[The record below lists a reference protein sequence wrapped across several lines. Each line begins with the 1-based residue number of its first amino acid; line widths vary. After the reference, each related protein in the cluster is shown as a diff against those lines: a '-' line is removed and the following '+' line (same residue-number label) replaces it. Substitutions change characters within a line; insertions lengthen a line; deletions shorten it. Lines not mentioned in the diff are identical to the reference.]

1 LDYFTTKIQFGVHF
15 VAKYGYDDAHAYLVD
30 TAHQDTRATATLNN
44 LELARN
50 AGRPMTSGNLSYTVA
65 RADGWM
71 DLRAAAVRAIAA
83 DAA

>member
-1 LDYFTTKIQFGVHF
+1 
-15 VAKYGYDDAHAYLVD
+15 
-30 TAHQDTRATATLNN
+30 
-44 LELARN
+44 
-50 AGRPMTSGNLSYTVA
+50 MTSGNLSYTVA